1 MFETAPEVRAP
12 FFTMRPGEPGTFARR
27 GRRDD
32 SNSFERELREW
43 TNWREFEDW
52 CACDRGH
59 CVRLGGLRSL
69 L

>member
-27 GRRDD
+27 VRRDD

-43 TNWREFEDW
+43 AN
-52 CACDRGH
+52 
-59 CVRLGGLRSL
+59 
-69 L
+69 